1 MKTISAAVAFAFV
14 STATAFAA
22 DLPMKAPPP
31 APVLAVNW
39 TGFYGGI
46 NIGYG
51 LSNDDLDR
59 ESVLSGAGF
68 PIIGAGRP
76 LYGGSNGFHNALD
89 GVNGGAQIGY
99 NWQAARNWV
108 FGVETD
114 IQGSDIKGT
123 NNCVLACGTPFVTTT
138 PPNFLANFPVVFS
151 SDAYTQ
157 KIDWFGTVR
166 ARAGYAEGL
175 WLVYV
180 TGGFAY
186 GDVKRSGT
194 TVGSTVFAAN
204 NAIIFNQFAGSYNVS
219 STKTGWTVGAGGE
232 TKLGYNS
239 PWSLKAE
246 YLYIDLGSNSDT
258 FNTIYTQGGGGAVV
272 GRVAGVRTDYSLNRE
287 HILRVGVNYSF
298 NTPVVAKY

>member
-1 MKTISAAVAFAFV
+1 MKIFPAAIALAIA

-22 DLPMKAPPP
+22 DLPMKAAP
-31 APVLAVNW
+31 APVMAVNW

-46 NIGYG
+46 NLGYG
-51 LSNDDLDR
+51 ISNDDPGR

-76 LYGGSNGFHNALD
+76 LYGGSNSFHNPLD
-89 GVNGGAQIGY
+89 GINGGGQVGY
-99 NWQAARNWV
+99 NWQAAPNWV
-108 FGVETD
+108 FGVEAD
-114 IQGSDIKGT
+114 IQGSDLKGT
-123 NNCVLACGTPFVTTT
+123 NNCILACGVQFVTTT

-157 KIDWFGTVR
+157 KIDWFGTLR
-166 ARAGYAEGL
+166 ARAGYASGL
-175 WLVYV
+175 WLVYA

-194 TVGSTVFAAN
+194 TVGSTISVN
-204 NAIIFNQFAGSYNVS
+204 SGNIINQFAGSYSVS
-219 STKTGWTVGAGGE
+219 STKTGWTVGGGVE
-232 TKLGYNS
+232 SKFGYNS
-239 PWSLKAE
+239 PWSIKAE

-258 FNTIYTQGGGGAVV
+258 FNTIYTQAGGGAVV

-287 HILRVGVNYSF
+287 HIVRVGVNYSF